1 MVKMR
6 WTVKHG
12 DILDEPADILVCS
25 ANVFLNL
32 SGGVGGALLLR
43 YGDQMQQEL
52 RHYLADRGGH
62 FVRQGEVV
70 ACGPCRTPYK
80 AVLHAVAVDAFY
92 ESSPKVIE
100 SVVLEALRQ
109 AAALGVRKVALAA
122 VGTGYGR
129 LTMQDFAQGIRPLLG
144 RNLSPI
150 EEVVVCLRNDQD
162 AAELQAALPP

>member
-1 MVKMR
+1 MH

-52 RHYLADRGGH
+52 RRHLVDRGAN

-92 ESSPKVIE
+92 ESSPAVIE
-100 SVVLEALRQ
+100 SVVWEALRQ
-109 AAALGVRKVALAA
+109 AAALGARKVALAA

-129 LTMQDFAQGIRPLLG
+129 LTVQDFAQGISPLLG
-144 RNLSPI
+144 QDVPPV
-150 EEVVVCLRNDQD
+150 EEVVICMRNAQD
-162 AAELQAALPP
+162 AEDLSVALPP